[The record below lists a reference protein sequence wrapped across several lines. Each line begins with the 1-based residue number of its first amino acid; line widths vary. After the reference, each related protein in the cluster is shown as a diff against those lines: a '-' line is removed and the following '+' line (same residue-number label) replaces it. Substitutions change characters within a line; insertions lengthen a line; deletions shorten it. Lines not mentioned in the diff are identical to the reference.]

1 MASTIY
7 LDTARLGRMCPEAQA
22 ADRDFARLA
31 SEEGCTLYFEHFLRW
46 GYTALPR
53 SLGRR
58 YPGLSF
64 WAGVKAFKNDL
75 KTVLCLPRERRL
87 LVANR
92 SAQLVRL
99 AARVLFRRC
108 ENVLVTDMEWPA
120 YVKALRAECQR
131 TGRLLT
137 TVPMREA
144 ILSARIGQDEA
155 VDRLLGH
162 YRRHDCDGLFLS
174 AVTFQGVQLPV
185 RQLVQ
190 TLGDRERERPRF
202 VVVDAAQALNHIPLG
217 LGEEYC
223 DLVLAGCHK
232 WLRAY
237 QTLGLALCCRR
248 PAERFVADACAEM
261 RQRGELDDPLL
272 TFTHQL
278 ETDSTDS
285 YSETV
290 NLAPLFTAAAA
301 VRRMLGSPRA
311 KRQELLEQTA
321 NADRLAD
328 AAPEAGWHPA
338 RPAPPMQSGILLL
351 EPNHQDTRAAPPD
364 AVRERFLASG
374 IALTVYEGGTIR
386 ASLPDRPFDAAQIRL
401 LQTALRRCA

>member
-1 MASTIY
+1 MTSTLY

-31 SEEGCTLYFEHFLRW
+31 GEEGCTLYFEQFLRW
-46 GYTALPR
+46 GYTALHH

-64 WAGVKAFKNDL
+64 WAGVTAFKNDL
-75 KTVLCLPRERRL
+75 KTVLCLPRERHL
-87 LVANR
+87 LAANR

-99 AARVLFRRC
+99 AARVLCSRC

-120 YVKALRAECQR
+120 YMNALTAECQR
-131 TGRLLT
+131 KGRLLT
-137 TVPMREA
+137 TVPIREA
-144 ILSARIGQDEA
+144 ILRDSIGQDE
-155 VDRLLGH
+155 VIERLLSY

-190 TLGDRERERPRF
+190 TLGDHDKPRF
-202 VVVDAAQALNHIPLG
+202 VVLDAAQALNHIPLG
-217 LGEEYC
+217 LAEEYC

-237 QTLGLALCCRR
+237 QTLGLAFCCRR
-248 PAERFVADACAEM
+248 PAERLVAEAYADM
-261 RQRGELDDPLL
+261 RNRGELDDPLL
-272 TFTHQL
+272 AFTNQL
-278 ETDSTDS
+278 ETGTTDC

-290 NLAPLFTAAAA
+290 NLAPMFTAAAA
-301 VRRMLGSPRA
+301 VRRMLASPRA
-311 KRQELLEQTA
+311 KRHELLAQEA

-328 AAPEAGWHPA
+328 AAPQLGWHPA

-364 AVRERFLASG
+364 VVRERFLASG
-374 IALTVYEGGTIR
+374 VALTVYEGGTIR
-386 ASLPDRPFDAAQIRL
+386 ASMPDRPFDADEVRVIQA
-401 LQTALRRCA
+401 ALRRCA